1 MCQWVNPELTAF
13 AVAVFLDKTFTK
25 LTESRI
31 RRTETLQSV
40 SVERITISKSLEHIP
55 AVKPI
60 IRSSQR
66 GPPLMKQQ
74 KYNILAALG
83 KYLSLAVLC
92 FAGSNQPSLPNAVYF
107 LSFMVFATLLACN
120 KFTM

>member
-1 MCQWVNPELTAF
+1 VNPELTAF

-74 KYNILAALG
+74 KYNILATLG
-83 KYLSLAVLC
+83 KYLSLTVLC

-107 LSFMVFATLLACN
+107 LSFLVFATLLACN